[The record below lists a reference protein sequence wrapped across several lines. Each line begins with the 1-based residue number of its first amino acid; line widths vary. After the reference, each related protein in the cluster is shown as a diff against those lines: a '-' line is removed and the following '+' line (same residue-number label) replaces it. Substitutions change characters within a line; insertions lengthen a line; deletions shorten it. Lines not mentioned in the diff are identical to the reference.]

1 MMIKQLA
8 VSLCAILILG
18 LGFNYGAWAQSAAP
32 EASTAASSEG
42 ASYGTVLT
50 IHGKIVDVNRSL
62 KQVTLEGQGGH
73 QVTLN
78 VRNPYNLQAAK
89 VGEPFIA
96 RYYEI
101 INIRKKKPGENV
113 QSATLAG
120 GVSTAKPGGVP
131 GATSEVQAILLVTVD
146 AIDLANGTVTVRA
159 ADGTTQTVKARKPD
173 NLKRLKVGDELVIS
187 VYRAIAIS
195 LEKGSGAS

>member
-1 MMIKQLA
+1 M
-8 VSLCAILILG
+8 
-18 LGFNYGAWAQSAAP
+18 
-32 EASTAASSEG
+32 
-42 ASYGTVLT
+42 GTVLT
-50 IHGKIVDVNRSL
+50 IHGKIVAVNRSL

-89 VGEPFIA
+89 VGDPFVA

-113 QSATLAG
+113 QSATLSG

-131 GATSEVQAILLVTVD
+131 GATSEVQATLLVTVD

-159 ADGTTQTVKARKPD
+159 ADGTTQTVKARNPQ
-173 NLKRLKVGDELVIS
+173 NLKRLKVGDELVIG
-187 VYRAIAIS
+187 VYRAMAIS